1 MGLELPLVVRDSEIS
16 TVTLSGIRALTMG
29 RRRTRAI
36 MLPPPG
42 RPLQRG
48 LDVRLVQLALSER
61 GAAIRADGVFGRA
74 SADRVADHQRSIGAP
89 VTGVV
94 DPRWRSRWPGGS
106 EFVARYVSA
115 TQLPATAFPR
125 LGEFRRPGES
135 AFWHIFSSSP

>member
-1 MGLELPLVVRDSEIS
+1 MPPGAYDGPAP
-16 TVTLSGIRALTMG
+16 G
-29 RRRTRAI
+29 TRAI

-74 SADRVADHQRSIGAP
+74 SADRVADHQRSVGAP

-94 DPRWRSRWPGGS
+94 DP
-106 EFVARYVSA
+106 
-115 TQLPATAFPR
+115 TMAFA
-125 LGEFRRPGES
+125 LAQE
-135 AFWHIFSSSP
+135 I